1 MKKKIFILMV
11 VIQLGVFLGLVYEK
25 NNILKKGRE
34 YTFEVSY
41 YDPYDFMRGNYL
53 RLRLNQRELEKVDDE
68 EYRDERGYFILEE
81 KNGRAHI
88 TSFQKR
94 RPRKGD
100 YIRGRISYT
109 YEDKHYIDNP
119 FKRYYVEESVAA
131 QMEEEL
137 RRAEKAQLK
146 VRVYKG
152 KYVIDSI
159 EIK

>member
-1 MKKKIFILMV
+1 MKKIFILMV
-11 VIQLGVFLGLVYEK
+11 VMQLSVFLGLVYEK
-25 NNILKKGRE
+25 NSVLKRGRE

-53 RLRLNQRELEKVDDE
+53 RLSLNQRELARDGKE
-68 EYRDERGYFILEE
+68 EYKDERGYLTLGERD
-81 KNGRAHI
+81 GRAEI
-88 TSFQKR
+88 TSFQKKK
-94 RPRKGD
+94 PKKGD

-109 YEDKHYIDNP
+109 YGDKHYIDNP

-131 QMEEEL
+131 QMEERL
-137 RRAEKAQLK
+137 RKAEKAQLK

-159 EIK
+159 EIQ

>member
-11 VIQLGVFLGLVYEK
+11 VMQLGVFLGLVYEK
-25 NNILKKGRE
+25 NTVLKKGRE

-53 RLRLNQRELEKVDDE
+53 RLSLGERELQRSGEE
-68 EYRDERGYFILEE
+68 EYRDERGYFTLEE
-81 KNGRAHI
+81 RGGIAHI

-94 RPRKGD
+94 RPKKKD

-131 QMEEEL
+131 QMEERL
-137 RRAEKAQLK
+137 RKADRAYLK

>member
-11 VIQLGVFLGLVYEK
+11 VMQLGVFLGMVYEK
-25 NNILKKGRE
+25 NSILKKGKE
-34 YTFEVSY
+34 YTFDVSY

-53 RLRLNQRELEKVDDE
+53 RLSLNQREIERKGEE

-81 KNGRAHI
+81 EDGRAFLN
-88 TSFQKR
+88 SFQKR
-94 RPRKGD
+94 RPRKED

-119 FKRYYVEESVAA
+119 FKRYYVEESIAA
-131 QMEEEL
+131 QMEERL

>member
-11 VIQLGVFLGLVYEK
+11 VMQLGIFLGLVFEK
-25 NNILKKGRE
+25 NTVLKRGRE
-34 YTFEVSY
+34 YTFDVGY

-53 RLRLNQRELEKVDDE
+53 RLSLNQREIQRKEEE
-68 EYRDERGYFILEE
+68 EYRDERGYFTLEE
-81 KNGRAHI
+81 KDGIAVI

-94 RPRKGD
+94 KPKKGD
-100 YIRGRISYT
+100 YLRGRISYT

-131 QMEEEL
+131 QMEAEL
-137 RRAEKAQLK
+137 RKAEKAQLK

>member
-1 MKKKIFILMV
+1 MKKIFILMV
-11 VIQLGVFLGLVYEK
+11 VMQLSIFLGLVYEK
-25 NNILKKGRE
+25 NSVLKKGRE

-53 RLRLNQRELEKVDDE
+53 RLSLNQRELKKEGSA
-68 EYRDERGYFILEE
+68 EYRDERGYLTIDE
-81 KNGRAHI
+81 KEGRAQI

-94 RPRKGD
+94 KPRKGD
-100 YIRGRISYT
+100 YIKGKINYT
-109 YEDKHYIDNP
+109 YKDKHYIDNP

-131 QMEEEL
+131 QMEERL
-137 RRAEKAQLK
+137 RKAEKAQLK

-159 EIK
+159 EIQ

>member
-1 MKKKIFILMV
+1 MKKIFILMV
-11 VIQLGVFLGLVYEK
+11 VMQLSIFLGLVYEK
-25 NNILKKGRE
+25 NNVLKKGRE

-53 RLRLNQRELEKVDDE
+53 RLSLNQRELNKEGTV
-68 EYRDERGYFILEE
+68 EYRDERGYFTIDERG
-81 KNGRAHI
+81 GRAQI

-94 RPRKGD
+94 KPKKGD
-100 YIRGRISYT
+100 YIKGKISYT
-109 YEDKHYIDNP
+109 YKDKHYIDNP

-131 QMEEEL
+131 QMEERL
-137 RRAEKAQLK
+137 RKAEKAQLK

-159 EIK
+159 EIQ

>member
-11 VIQLGVFLGLVYEK
+11 IIQLGVFLGLVYEK
-25 NNILKKGRE
+25 NTVLKKGKE

-53 RLRLNQRELEKVDDE
+53 RLSLSERELQRSGEE

-81 KNGRAHI
+81 RGGIAHI

-94 RPRKGD
+94 RPKKGD

-131 QMEEEL
+131 QMEERL
-137 RRAEKAQLK
+137 RKAERAYLK

>member
-1 MKKKIFILMV
+1 MKKIFILMV
-11 VIQLGVFLGLVYEK
+11 VMQLSIFLGLVYEK
-25 NNILKKGRE
+25 NSVLKKGRE

-53 RLRLNQRELEKVDDE
+53 RLSLNQRELKKEGSA
-68 EYRDERGYFILEE
+68 EYRDERGYLTIDE
-81 KNGRAHI
+81 KGGRAQI

-94 RPRKGD
+94 KPKKGD
-100 YIRGRISYT
+100 YIKGKISYT
-109 YEDKHYIDNP
+109 YKDKHYIDNP

-131 QMEEEL
+131 QMEERL
-137 RRAEKAQLK
+137 RKAEKAQLK

-159 EIK
+159 EIQ